1 MSTELAIGLVTGIVG
16 AIFGGIATIL
26 VKVRAG
32 DFLNAGQA
40 RQATAVD
47 TMAKVLQESVTGLVE
62 TSTGI
67 AKLSMQLEGHASDE
81 SLRFQHLRSELDKL
95 REDAQFTRGQIAEL
109 RETNG
114 RTGADDS

>member
-1 MSTELAIGLVTGIVG
+1 MSTEWVVVLTGFVAAIGTAVG
-16 AIFGGIATIL
+16 ALIVKMRLGDVIA
-26 VKVRAG
+26 AG
-32 DFLNAGQA
+32 PA

-47 TMAKVLQESVTGLVE
+47 TMANVLQDSVTGLVE

-95 REDAQFTRGQIAEL
+95 REDARFTKNKIAEL

-114 RTGADDS
+114 SGGETD